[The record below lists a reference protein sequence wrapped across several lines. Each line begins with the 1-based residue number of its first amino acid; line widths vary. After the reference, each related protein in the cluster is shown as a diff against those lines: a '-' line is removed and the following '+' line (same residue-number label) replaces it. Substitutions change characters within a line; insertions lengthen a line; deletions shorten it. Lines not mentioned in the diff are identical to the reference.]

1 MWDKKNSSQG
11 KARQGNQ
18 AKKAKAKGK
27 NSWYLQKKLNDVEL
41 ERLLGFNVDQAHKL
55 TIKCEEENVSLMEKV
70 KNLKNKLDK
79 PRYLKKF
86 SK

>member
-1 MWDKKNSSQG
+1 M
-11 KARQGNQ
+11 
-18 AKKAKAKGK
+18 
-27 NSWYLQKKLNDVEL
+27 NDVVL

-55 TIKCEEENVSLMEKV
+55 TIKCKEEDASLMEKV

-79 PRYLKKF
+79 SRSQLKKF